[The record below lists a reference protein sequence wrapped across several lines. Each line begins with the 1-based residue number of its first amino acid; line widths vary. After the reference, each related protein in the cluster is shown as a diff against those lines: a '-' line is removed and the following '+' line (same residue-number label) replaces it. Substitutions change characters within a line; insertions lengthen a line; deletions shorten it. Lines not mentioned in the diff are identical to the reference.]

1 MYRIFFA
8 VVVAS
13 TLSVAANSAVAH
25 SAKRFVELSVIDDAG
40 RDFKTYPAASE
51 AHDLVRTY
59 LEAAPGAHFRLRIH
73 NPHAERIGVVVA
85 VDGRNIISGQR
96 SELAIGEAMY
106 VIDAQ
111 RTQVFSGWRT
121 DTEHVQAFY
130 FTDAGDSYAG
140 AWGDYSAMG
149 TIAVAVF
156 REQPAVVGRAEQ
168 DSAQESNARPAES
181 PAAPSGTRKRESRSA
196 DESQAGTGFG
206 ERQWSKS
213 RRVHFAAGG
222 PAAFR
227 QIVKYEWR
235 ESLCRR
241 GITTCG
247 SGNRMWPETGYVPY
261 PPGYSKPRW

>member
-1 MYRIFFA
+1 MYRVLFA
-8 VVVAS
+8 IVVAS

-25 SAKRFVELSVIDDAG
+25 SVQRFVELNVIDDTG
-40 RDFKTYPAASE
+40 RAFKTYPAASE
-51 AHDLVRTY
+51 AHDLARNY
-59 LEAAPGAHFRLRIH
+59 LEAAPGARFRLRIH

-96 SELAIGEAMY
+96 SELVIGEAMY
-106 VIDAQ
+106 VIDAHH
-111 RTQVFSGWRT
+111 TQVFSGWRT
-121 DTEHVQAFY
+121 DAEHVRAFY

-156 REQPAVVGRAEQ
+156 REHRAVIGRAEE

-181 PAAPSGTRKRESRSA
+181 FAPSRTRKRKARGA

-206 ERQWSKS
+206 EQQWSKS
-213 RRVHFAAGG
+213 RRVHFVAGG

-241 GITTCG
+241 NVTTCG
-247 SGNRMWPETGYVPY
+247 SGNRMWPQIGYVPY
-261 PPGYSKPRW
+261 PPGYEKPHW